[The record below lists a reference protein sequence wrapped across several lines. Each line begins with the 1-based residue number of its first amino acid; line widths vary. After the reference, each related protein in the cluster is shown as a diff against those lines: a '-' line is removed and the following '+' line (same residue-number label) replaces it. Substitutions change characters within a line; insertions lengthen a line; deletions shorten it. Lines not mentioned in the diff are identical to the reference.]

1 MKHSVDVYLEGLS
14 TEELQIILHRAEEW
28 PAEVLD
34 TVRRIL
40 SARTEKGYRP
50 YGFTELAAAARP
62 PCLKGAGNRRLTG
75 GYCRFAADRPT
86 GDYPST
92 A

>member
-14 TEELQIILHRAEEW
+14 TEELQMILHRAEEW

-40 SARTEKGYRP
+40 SARTEK
-50 YGFTELAAAARP
+50 
-62 PCLKGAGNRRLTG
+62 
-75 GYCRFAADRPT
+75 
-86 GDYPST
+86 
-92 A
+92 